1 MEKCPPTT
9 TCTRKRL
16 VADCKS
22 FGLPLFHLL
31 SDLHVKQRHWP
42 TLIYLTAVD
51 AHTHRHTKLV
61 HIVVNK
67 WRLFGRLNPTASP
80 LRRQPL
86 GRWKMCGWGK
96 KKEKKRCN
104 THATHAT
111 LGLVTRKRVP
121 PPLLKKEIDRE
132 KCIYLLSCER
142 RQLLQH
148 QAKVER
154 NYLKD

>member
-1 MEKCPPTT
+1 MASLRPTKSDGVSPPTPALGSM
-9 TCTRKRL
+9 KDVRL
-16 VADCKS
+16 
-22 FGLPLFHLL
+22 G
-31 SDLHVKQRHWP
+31 
-42 TLIYLTAVD
+42 
-51 AHTHRHTKLV
+51 
-61 HIVVNK
+61 
-67 WRLFGRLNPTASP
+67 
-80 LRRQPL
+80 
-86 GRWKMCGWGK
+86 
-96 KKEKKRCN
+96 KEKKRCN